1 MAAQRKGKRI
11 PTPEGVR
18 VFGKA
23 ANKEG
28 SVYRQS
34 DGRWFAT
41 WWVPGEKRPRK
52 ASGKTQQEALERRA
66 KRQSHAGLDLGG
78 LRTGGGLAE
87 WWLHNVRRDAARP
100 LSWWEAEDRCGRVR
114 EAV

>member
-1 MAAQRKGKRI
+1 MAARRKGKRVE
-11 PTPEGVR
+11 TPDGVR

-41 WWVPGEKRPRK
+41 WWVAGEKRPRR

-66 KRQSHAGLDLGG
+66 KRQSQAGSTSGG
-78 LRTGGGLAE
+78 YGPLAGWRTGG
-87 WWLHNVRRDAARP
+87 
-100 LSWWEAEDRCGRVR
+100 
-114 EAV
+114 